1 MVREIRCGELFVRDD
16 NFSCSFKHGE
26 QGGFGTVAEFATQV
40 RQHQMA
46 DAIAAAI
53 EICVGGIFD
62 GGDFVLFEQLFQLLP
77 PDPQQRSD
85 EADAFGKRAFFG
97 DSVGIVERR
106 IEYENELA
114 HFEFVVRLQF
124 VVVRLLA
131 VDEDAVSTFG
141 VGDVE
146 IVLPDF
152 NFGVYARDVSS
163 QEANLARSA
172 ATDPSNSP
180 GRHHPRRVSR

>member
-97 DSVGIVERR
+97 DSRESTRTCSTHQSEDHRFENVIGMVCSQDRACSSSSSDFDELCVAGVSQCPFTLSDIAESPLEERQT
-106 IEYENELA
+106 ELVC
-114 HFEFVVRLQF
+114 EGMDGLT
-124 VVVRLLA
+124 LA
-131 VDEDAVSTFG
+131 
-141 VGDVE
+141 
-146 IVLPDF
+146 
-152 NFGVYARDVSS
+152 
-163 QEANLARSA
+163 
-172 ATDPSNSP
+172 
-180 GRHHPRRVSR
+180 